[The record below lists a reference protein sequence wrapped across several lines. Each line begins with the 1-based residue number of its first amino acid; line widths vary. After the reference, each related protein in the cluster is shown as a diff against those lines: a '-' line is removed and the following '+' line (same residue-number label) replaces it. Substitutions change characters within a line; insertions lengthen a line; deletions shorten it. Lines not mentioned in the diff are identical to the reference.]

1 MAVLLSNVTSALK
14 EVLLPYIQNNFPK
27 QTILLDQMKRDGGYE
42 FINDEFIAPIWSGR
56 HGGVANLAS
65 DNSNINTSNNGR
77 STTRGTVPVE
87 IVTGAFDISKLTIDA
102 TKTSQGAVENML
114 SAQANMLLVDFAR
127 HINRELYGD
136 GVGVVAQ
143 LRQTGGSVSG
153 TEGAFEAVGNGTGAD
168 DGRVQDRYGTIN
180 GDIAPG
186 KYLTAGQVLG
196 VGTGGA
202 VVGTVAAVTGT
213 SVQFTGTLSLA
224 ASDSLYIIDGSG
236 AGAGTSEFLGVGAA
250 LSSSTGATTYAGIAR
265 SVTGWTPQ
273 FGSASEA
280 LSLSRMN
287 NAYLKAREYSAPKD
301 KYAIFMNVSLYQKY
315 GELLTAMR
323 RTVNE
328 ADLLGGWTGL
338 EFAAGAGR
346 VGVFLDYEVPDG
358 EMIILD
364 MDTWLLCQVSDLSWL
379 EEASAGSLLR
389 LQNTIKYQATMAWFA
404 NVMCLAPAANA
415 KETRKTN

>member
-1 MAVLLSNVTSALK
+1 MGVLLSNVSSALK
-14 EVLLPYIQNNFPK
+14 EVLLPYIQDNFPK
-27 QTILLDQMKRDGGYE
+27 QTILLDQMKRDGGAEY
-42 FINDEFIAPIWSGR
+42 INDEFVAPIWSGR

-65 DNSNINTSNNGR
+65 DNSNINTTNNGR

-87 IVTGAFDISKLTIDA
+87 IVTGAFDISKLAIDA

-114 SAQANMLLVDFAR
+114 SAQADKLLVDFAR
-127 HINRELYGD
+127 HVNRQLYGD
-136 GVGVVAQ
+136 GIGVVSQ

-153 TEGAFEAVGNGTGAD
+153 TEGAYEAVGNGTGAD
-168 DGRVQDRYGTIN
+168 DGRVQDKYGTIN
-180 GDIAPG
+180 GDIAPD
-186 KYLTAGQVLG
+186 KYLAVGQVIGIGTAGAVD
-196 VGTGGA
+196 GTISA
-202 VVGTVAAVTGT
+202 LTGT

-224 ASDSLYIIDGSG
+224 ASDSIYIQDGSG
-236 AGAGTSEFLGVGAA
+236 AGAGTSEFLGVAAA
-250 LSSSTGATTYAGIAR
+250 LSSSTGTSTYAGIAR
-265 SVTGWTPQ
+265 STGGWAPQ

-280 LSLSRMN
+280 LSVSRMTT
-287 NAYLKAREYSAPKD
+287 AYLKAREYSNPKD
-301 KYAIFMNVSLYQKY
+301 KFAIFVNISLYQKY

-323 RTVNE
+323 RSVDT

-346 VGVFLDYEVPDG
+346 VGVFLDYDVPDG
-358 EMIILD
+358 EVIILD
-364 MDTWLLCQVSDLSWL
+364 MDTWTLCQVGDLSWL

-404 NVMCLAPAANA
+404 NVMCLAPSANA